1 MNKAVS
7 FGREVPGE
15 QVPEAGGVVRHTLH
29 NFAHRQPVVAASLRG
44 RHRALWKVALEMDTA
59 SVGMD

>member
-7 FGREVPGE
+7 LGREVPGE
-15 QVPEAGGVVRHTLH
+15 QVPEAGGVVQHTLH
-29 NFAHRQPVVAASLRG
+29 NFAHRWPAVAAPLRG
-44 RHRALWKVALEMDTA
+44 RPRALQKVALEVDTT

>member
-7 FGREVPGE
+7 FGREVPRE

-29 NFAHRQPVVAASLRG
+29 NFAHRQPAVAAPLRG
-44 RHRALWKVALEMDTA
+44 RHRAL
-59 SVGMD
+59 